1 MKRILIVEDD
11 IMMNE
16 GIAFALRREGYGISM
31 ASSIKEASSLLN
43 EVFDLIILDINLPD
57 GDGRTFLEK
66 VREGSNL
73 PVILLT
79 ARDSESDIVEG
90 FDCGCDDYLTK
101 PFSIAVLIKRVAAV
115 LKRTN
120 GREDGNYYS
129 KDLTYRSQQ
138 KELWIQNEK
147 VNLTVTEIK
156 LLELFIQ
163 NKNQV
168 LTREQIIDRV
178 WDKFENF
185 VDDKTLNVNIRR
197 LREKIEADP
206 KNPKFI
212 LTVFGIGYKW
222 CDEYEE

>member
-1 MKRILIVEDD
+1 MKKILIVEDD

-57 GDGRTFLEK
+57 GDGRTFLKK
-66 VREGSNL
+66 VRDGSNL

-90 FDCGCDDYLTK
+90 FDSGCDDYLTK

-138 KELWIQNEK
+138 KELWIKNEK

-178 WDKFENF
+178 WDKFENY

-197 LREKIEADP
+197 LREKIEPNP
-206 KNPKFI
+206 KNPKYI

-222 CDEYEE
+222 CDEHEE

>member
-1 MKRILIVEDD
+1 MKKILIVEDD

-57 GDGRTFLEK
+57 GDGRTFLKK
-66 VREGSNL
+66 VRDGSNL

-90 FDCGCDDYLTK
+90 FDSGCDDYLTK

-138 KELWIQNEK
+138 KELWI
-147 VNLTVTEIK
+147 
-156 LLELFIQ
+156 
-163 NKNQV
+163 KN
-168 LTREQIIDRV
+168 
-178 WDKFENF
+178 
-185 VDDKTLNVNIRR
+185 
-197 LREKIEADP
+197 
-206 KNPKFI
+206 
-212 LTVFGIGYKW
+212 
-222 CDEYEE
+222 

>member
-1 MKRILIVEDD
+1 MKKILIVEDD

-16 GIAFALRREGYGISM
+16 GIAFALKREGYRIST

-57 GDGRTFLEK
+57 GDGRTFLKK

-90 FDCGCDDYLTK
+90 FDSGCDDYLTK
-101 PFSIAVLIKRVAAV
+101 PFSIAILIKRVAAV

-138 KELWIQNEK
+138 KELLIGNEN
-147 VNLTVTEIK
+147 VNLTMTEIR

-178 WDKFENF
+178 WDKFENY

-197 LREKIEADP
+197 LREKIEAEP
-206 KNPKFI
+206 QNPRYI

-222 CDEYEE
+222 CDEHEE

>member
-1 MKRILIVEDD
+1 MKKILIVEDD

-16 GIAFALRREGYGISM
+16 GIAFALKREGYGIST

-43 EVFDLIILDINLPD
+43 EAFDLIILDINLPD

-66 VREGSNL
+66 VREGSDL
-73 PVILLT
+73 PIILLT

-90 FDCGCDDYLTK
+90 FDSGCDDYLTK
-101 PFSIAVLIKRVAAV
+101 PFSIAILIKRVAAV

-138 KELWIQNEK
+138 KELLIGNEK
-147 VNLTVTEIK
+147 VNLTMTEIK

-178 WDKFENF
+178 WDKFENY

-197 LREKIEADP
+197 LREKIETEP
-206 KNPKFI
+206 QNPRYI

-222 CDEYEE
+222 CDEHEE